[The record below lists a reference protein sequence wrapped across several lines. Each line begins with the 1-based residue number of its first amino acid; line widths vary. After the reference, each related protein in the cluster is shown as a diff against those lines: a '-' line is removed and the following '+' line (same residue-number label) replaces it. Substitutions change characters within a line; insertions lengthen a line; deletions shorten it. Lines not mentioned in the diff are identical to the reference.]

1 MRCDEVLCRIDDYVD
16 GGLHR
21 DERDSV
27 ARHLLG
33 CPACREEERALRAL
47 VAGAA
52 ALPRELSPARELW
65 PGIAE
70 RLRPTLLAF
79 PRRMPSFRPLSL
91 LAAAVLIAL
100 SSALTW
106 RIARR
111 QDAPLTLRAGA
122 PAQGTLIAHTPAAGL
137 LEAETEYARAT
148 SELLQ
153 ALEDRRESLAP
164 ETLVAVEQNMR
175 AIDDALKSLREA
187 LQSDPGNQEL
197 TQLLAGT
204 HRRKVEALRR
214 VVRLSRI

>member
-1 MRCDEVLCRIDDYVD
+1 MRCDEVRELLDDHVD

-21 DERDSV
+21 NERDSV
-27 ARHLLG
+27 ARHLLD
-33 CPACREEERALRAL
+33 CPACREEERTLLALL
-47 VAGAA
+47 AGAA
-52 ALPRELSPARELW
+52 ALPRELAPARELW

-79 PRRMPSFRPLSL
+79 PRRMPPFRPLTL
-91 LAAAVLIAL
+91 AAAAVLIAL

-111 QDAPLTLRAGA
+111 QDAPLALRAGA
-122 PAQGTLIAHTPAAGL
+122 PAQGRLIALLPASGL

-175 AIDDALKSLREA
+175 AIDEALKSLREA

-204 HRRKVEALRR
+204 HKRKVEALRR